1 VIDLLDYEIFSR
13 TVRAGSLSAAG
24 RELGLSPSVVSKR
37 LARLEERL
45 GERLLQRTT
54 RRMTP
59 TEAGRA
65 FYERVQVILSA
76 VEETEAFITGRS
88 VVAQGVL
95 KVSAPASFSR
105 LHIAPRLKAF
115 LDANPGIHLDFHLS
129 DDLVDLVGQ
138 GFDLAVRIGVLADSS
153 LVARRLA
160 PNRRILCAAPSY
172 LAEHGEPQ
180 SLEQLNKHRLVAAA
194 NNIHWRMQGPQG
206 PVSVKAQS
214 VLKTNSSEVVR
225 EVVLSGLGVGFRST
239 WDVAEELRQG
249 RLQRILPQYEGLAEV
264 GIFAV
269 FPTRELV
276 PSKVRAFVDY
286 LVELF
291 GPEPYWDRDI

>member
-1 VIDLLDYEIFSR
+1 MIDLLDYEIFSR

-37 LARLEERL
+37 LSRLEERL

-95 KVSAPASFSR
+95 KVSAPTSFSR
-105 LHIAPRLKAF
+105 LHIAPRLKGF
-115 LDANPGIHLDFHLS
+115 LDANPGVQLDFDLS
-129 DDLVDLVGQ
+129 DELVDVVGQ
-138 GFDLAVRIGVLADSS
+138 GFDMAVRIGVLADSS

-160 PNRRILCAAPSY
+160 PNRRVLCAAPAY
-172 LAEHGEPQ
+172 LEEHGEPTT
-180 SLEQLNKHRLVAAA
+180 LEELHRHRLLAAS
-194 NNIHWRMQGPQG
+194 NNITWRLQGPRGQTTF
-206 PVSVKAQS
+206 KAHS
-214 VLKTNSSEVVR
+214 VLRTNSSEVVR
-225 EVVLSGLGVGFRST
+225 EVTVSGLGIGLRST

-249 RLQRILPQYEGLAEV
+249 RLKRIMPDYEGPADV
-264 GIFAV
+264 GIHAL

-276 PSKVRAFVDY
+276 PSKVRVFVDY
-286 LVELF
+286 LAGLF